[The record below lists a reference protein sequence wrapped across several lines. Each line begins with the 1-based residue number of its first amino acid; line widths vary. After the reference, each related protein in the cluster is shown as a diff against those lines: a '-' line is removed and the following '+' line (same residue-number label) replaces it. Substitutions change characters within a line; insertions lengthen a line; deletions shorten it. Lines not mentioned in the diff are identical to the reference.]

1 LTLALPTRQPE
12 ARSGT
17 RRRSSAWRR
26 DPWAGHQIVIEYGLI
41 SGATSAVQN
50 GVLQALESSQRLGM
64 VVVNLAIDHPLLF
77 LVGLAAFLGWAV
89 VRVRR

>member
-1 LTLALPTRQPE
+1 
-12 ARSGT
+12 
-17 RRRSSAWRR
+17 
-26 DPWAGHQIVIEYGLI
+26 VIEYGLI

-64 VVVNLAIDHPLLF
+64 AVVNLALDHPLLF
-77 LVGLAAFLGWAV
+77 LVGLAVFVGWAV